1 MEQRLQGTSFRGRTS
16 QSSECSPALVG
27 PGLIPG
33 LLTVARLWASAEK
46 DCKCLCRKP
55 TLPGT
60 GSSWPEI
67 KTSEFLSVWQILL
80 HFFFFLESTSSSGT
94 PPGEREPGRARCLL
108 PQSFS
113 SPLWPLWELLLGH
126 GPSLSLGSRTG
137 AGSSKGVWLACPG
150 PLTELTFP
158 TPRPCWLEVLC
169 PPAPHLHPLLGTMG
183 KPLWK
188 WVKVFAAGLRPTQ
201 LGRDR

>member
-1 MEQRLQGTSFRGRTS
+1 MLGQPGRRGGRAPVEQRLQGTSFRGRTS

-94 PPGEREPGRARCLL
+94 PPGEREPGRA
-108 PQSFS
+108 
-113 SPLWPLWELLLGH
+113 
-126 GPSLSLGSRTG
+126 
-137 AGSSKGVWLACPG
+137 CPG